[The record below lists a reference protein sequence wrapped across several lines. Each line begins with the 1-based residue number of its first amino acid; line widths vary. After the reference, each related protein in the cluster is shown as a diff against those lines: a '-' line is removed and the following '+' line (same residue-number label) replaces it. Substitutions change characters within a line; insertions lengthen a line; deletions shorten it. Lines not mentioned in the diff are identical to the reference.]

1 LKKIRC
7 YLDTSVLNFFF
18 AEDDI
23 VRRNVTIKFFDQL
36 HIIADQVYI
45 SDEVIREVRASS
57 EPRRSQLEKL
67 IEDLDPILLE
77 VNNEV
82 NELSNRYIKEGI
94 IPERFESDAIHIAI
108 ASVNG
113 IDVVI
118 SWNFKHIVKLKTRVM
133 VNSVNRLM
141 DYREIEICSPE
152 EVIDL

>member
-23 VRRNVTIKFFDQL
+23 ARRNITIKFFDQL
-36 HIIADQVYI
+36 HIIADQVCI

-67 IEDLDPILLE
+67 IEDIDPILLE
-77 VNNEV
+77 VNTKAD
-82 NELSNRYIKEGI
+82 ELSDRYIKEGI
-94 IPERFESDAIHIAI
+94 IPERFGSDAIHLAV
-108 ASVNG
+108 ATVNG

-152 EVIDL
+152 EVIEI

>member
-1 LKKIRC
+1 MKKIRC

-23 VRRNVTIKFFDQL
+23 ARRNITIKFFDQL
-36 HIIADQVYI
+36 HIIADQVCI

-67 IEDLDPILLE
+67 IEDIDPILLE
-77 VNNEV
+77 VNTKAD
-82 NELSNRYIKEGI
+82 ELSDRYIKEGI
-94 IPERFESDAIHIAI
+94 IPERFGSDAIHLAV
-108 ASVNG
+108 ATVNG

-152 EVIDL
+152 EVIEI

>member
-1 LKKIRC
+1 MKKIRC